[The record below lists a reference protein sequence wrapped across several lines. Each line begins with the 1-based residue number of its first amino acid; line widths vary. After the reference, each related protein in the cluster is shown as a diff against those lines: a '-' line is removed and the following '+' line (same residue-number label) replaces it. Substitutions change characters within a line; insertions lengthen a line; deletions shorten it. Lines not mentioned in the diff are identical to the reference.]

1 MSDDMSFG
9 EIQVSQPELGRRPDQ
24 DPHLAVVE
32 VGKPVTQQL
41 RIYVEFATLRAIE
54 SHLSNDTSI
63 ELGGVLLGGQFV
75 DDEDQPFVIVSD
87 ALDAQHYEATR
98 GSFKFTHDTWQDL
111 LQRTAKYPTTTRMVG
126 WYHSHPGWGVFL
138 SDMDLFICR
147 GFFNNPL
154 DLALVVDPCQDHRGW
169 FHWHP
174 TPGQER
180 QQRNSGFYLFDSRH
194 RLPQLQR
201 AADMLNEA
209 ESAMSST
216 QSFSTPSFPSPSF
229 PGSRSGMNRALVRA
243 ESNDS
248 VSPAQVFISQP
259 DQTWPLLF
267 LAGML
272 SLQTILIAMIGW
284 SVWTTPPATNSSAET
299 QDSVYQAVL
308 ASLVERSDPE
318 SSPPVSKER
327 LETLLKRQQDVLELT
342 SRNQLYRVAAE
353 ASQQQVQELTRQME
367 NSNIELQEAHAINRD
382 LDARIKTLEVA
393 QQKSASDSKKSG
405 DTDNAWWTSPWIG
418 TGIGFVGLVA
428 GGAIG
433 GWWFSRRKVASELR
447 EKE

>member
-32 VGKPVTQQL
+32 VGEPAAQQL
-41 RIYVEFATLRAIE
+41 RIYVDLATLRAIE
-54 SHLSNDTSI
+54 AHLSHDTSI

-75 DDEDQPFVIVSD
+75 DDEGQPFVIISE
-87 ALDAQHYEATR
+87 ALDAQHYEATK

-126 WYHSHPGWGVFL
+126 WYHSHPGWGIFL

-154 DLALVVDPCQDHRGW
+154 DVALVVDPCQDHRGW

-174 TPGQER
+174 ATGLER
-180 QQRNSGFYLFDSRH
+180 QQRNSGFYLYDSRH

-201 AADMLNEA
+201 AADLLNEA

-216 QSFSTPSFPSPSF
+216 QSFSTPSFP
-229 PGSRSGMNRALVRA
+229 GSRSGMNRALARA
-243 ESNDS
+243 ESNES

-267 LAGML
+267 LGVML

-284 SVWTTPPATNSSAET
+284 SVWTTPPATDSSAET
-299 QDSVYQAVL
+299 RDSVYQAVL

-318 SSPPVSKER
+318 SSPPVSKQR
-327 LETLLKRQQDVLELT
+327 LDALLQRQQEVQEL
-342 SRNQLYRVAAE
+342 SSQNQLYRVAAE
-353 ASQQQVQELTRQME
+353 ASQLQVQELTRQME
-367 NSNIELQEAHAINRD
+367 NSNIELKEAHAINRD
-382 LDARIKTLEVA
+382 LDARIKILEVA
-393 QQKSASDSKKSG
+393 QKKSAGDSQSSG
-405 DTDNAWWTSPWIG
+405 DAGNAWWTSPWIG
-418 TGIGFVGLVA
+418 TGIGFIGLVA

-433 GWWFSRRKVASELR
+433 GWWFSRRQAANDFH